1 MKGEGSQMAGKG
13 SERMIGTWPITRV
26 CGSHAAAD
34 EELPGSMLREQKVLG
49 NAVISKKS
57 YDHARTC

>member
-1 MKGEGSQMAGKG
+1 MAGKG